1 MKELQTQSIV
11 APGFFGL
18 NTQESGVTLSPNF
31 AQLADNV
38 VIDKYGRL
46 GARKGWVMQT
56 TSGSSALSG
65 QPVRFIHE
73 HISAAGSSVY
83 LSGGNNKVFSG
94 GVGASLTDITPASYT
109 ITNNNWSGATI
120 NAHTVM
126 VQEGHEPLVYNST
139 ASPVLK
145 KMSTFTGLTQN
156 YGTDYPKH
164 IIAAYGRYW
173 ALSGS
178 TVYWST
184 DIADPAFPSFSGGT
198 SGSLNIAS
206 VLPNNVDTLMS
217 IAVHNDFLVIFA
229 KNNIVLYS
237 GARNP
242 IGTEFM
248 LADLIAGVG
257 CAAKKSV
264 QATGNDLIFL
274 SDTGVRSLSR
284 LIQEKSLPM
293 RDLTKNIR
301 DDFLKDVNAELA
313 SYGSLDRVC
322 SVYSETEAF
331 YLISFP
337 ATSTVYVLDMRSPL
351 QDGSARCT
359 VWYTYPA
366 YSFLRDTNRNL
377 YIGKTNGIGLYSGY
391 KDNNVKYRLRYFSHY
406 LSFGNNTVNK
416 LLKQVR
422 VTVLGG
428 SNQQFT
434 IKIGGDY
441 TASYLSYPFTVTTGT
456 ISEYGVAEYGANA
469 TTKAYY
475 SGGVI
480 IDDIKSSV
488 GGSGNVIQI
497 GFEADVNGDALS
509 VQSID
514 CYLKTGRIG

>member
-94 GVGASLTDITPASYT
+94 GVGASLTDITPAGYT

-198 SGSLNIAS
+198 SGSLNISS

-242 IGTEFM
+242 IGTGFL
-248 LADLIAGVG
+248 LADIIAGVG

-301 DDFLKDVNAELA
+301 DDFLKDVNAELT

-359 VWYTYPA
+359 VWYSYPA
-366 YSFLRDTNRNL
+366 YSFLRDISKKL

-406 LSFGNNTVNK
+406 LSFGSNTVNK
-416 LLKQVR
+416 ILKQIR

-434 IKIGGDY
+434 IKIGADY
-441 TASYLSYPFTVTTGT
+441 TASYLSYPFTVAPG
-456 ISEYGVAEYGANA
+456 SVAEYGIAEYGANA
-469 TTKAYY
+469 ATLAYY
-475 SGGVI
+475 SGGIV

>member
-1 MKELQTQSIV
+1 MKQLQTQSIV

-65 QPVRFIHE
+65 EPVRFLHE

-109 ITNNNWSGATI
+109 VSNNNWSAATT

-126 VQEGHEPLVYNST
+126 VQSGHEPLVYNST
-139 ASPVLK
+139 SSPVLQ
-145 KMSTFTGLTQN
+145 KMTTFTGLTQN

-164 IIAAYGRYW
+164 IIAAYGRFW
-173 ALSGS
+173 AISDS

-184 DIADPAFPSFSGGT
+184 DIADAAFPSFSGGT

-229 KNNIVLYS
+229 KNNIVTYS

-242 IGTEFM
+242 IGTGFL
-248 LADLIAGVG
+248 LADIIAGVG

-301 DDFLKDVNAELA
+301 DDFLKDVNAEFA
-313 SYGSLDRVC
+313 NYGSLDRVC
-322 SVYSETEAF
+322 SVYSEAEAF

-337 ATSTVYVLDMRSPL
+337 STSTVYALDMRSPL

-359 VWYTYPA
+359 VWYSYPA
-366 YSFLRDTNRNL
+366 YSFLRDTGKRM

-406 LSFGNNTVNK
+406 LSFGSNTVNK

-441 TASYLSYPFTVTTGT
+441 TASYLSYPFTVAPG
-456 ISEYGVAEYGANA
+456 SVAEYGVAEYGANA
-469 TTKAYY
+469 ATLAYY
-475 SGGVI
+475 SGGIV

-514 CYLKTGRIG
+514 CYLKTGRTG